1 MKPRTPIQQEV
12 ARLSERLPKLTAT
25 QRAYAFRHCFKHYA
39 IKRAD
44 GTNICTEC
52 GHSWRS
58 EHNLADT
65 VCGCTC
71 PHCGENY
78 ELKSA
83 SGNHAPKRITTGEYH
98 TLLRRLHAE
107 DAPNFL
113 VLSYRAPDYAV
124 QQLLLIPRHYLTA
137 DMIRARKP
145 LSDTARRQGWTG
157 STIDLSTL
165 PASGK
170 IALIEQMQP
179 ADPHRVR
186 QQWLA
191 NRYLHGMG
199 RQKTWLIATLRC
211 LEQLPQTFTLADLY
225 RFVPQLARTYPANH
239 NIEAKL
245 RQQLQTLRDQG
256 KITFL
261 TRGHYRQNP

>member
-1 MKPRTPIQQEV
+1 MDLYFDPAQAAGYKSRAQIV
-12 ARLSERLPKLTAT
+12 RVLSEHWLKANIPCINCGGALEKTANNS
-25 QRAYAFRHCFKHYA
+25 YVKDF
-39 IKRAD
+39 
-44 GTNICTEC
+44 
-52 GHSWRS
+52 
-58 EHNLADT
+58 
-65 VCGCTC
+65 TC

-211 LEQLPQTFTLADLY
+211 LEQLPQTFTVADLY
-225 RFVPQLARTYPANH
+225 RFVPQPARTYPANH
-239 NIEAKL
+239 NIDAKL

-256 KITFL
+256 KIPFL